1 MQTEVFGFRVDATG
15 SRQYAVGIQYTGK
28 LPLSLIIPTLHLHS
42 LMVII
47 FAGTRLRRTA
57 RVLHPPTFAIRKLS
71 STHKVGAFQ
80 LGCHV
85 WSAGVKLSCVR
96 QRDVLSSFGL
106 IHIRYF
112 V

>member
-1 MQTEVFGFRVDATG
+1 MVMQTEVFGFRVDATG
-15 SRQYAVGIQYTGK
+15 SRQYAVGIQDTGR
-28 LPLSLIIPTLHLHS
+28 LPLSLIISTLHLHS

-57 RVLHPPTFAIRKLS
+57 RVLHPTPTFAIRELS

-85 WSAGVKLSCVR
+85 
-96 QRDVLSSFGL
+96 
-106 IHIRYF
+106 
-112 V
+112 